1 MEIGVLVTGVG
12 NITTGEQIY
21 NALLFGRRRYR
32 ITIANVEHR
41 RMIVANGARKVVLP
55 PADHPDYV
63 QALAA
68 AANEVEAHFILP
80 GSDWELMRIATDRDT
95 LAQATRAVPLINNAA
110 VIRTCSDKQET
121 ARAIQRCGVAVPATA
136 DCTSVEAAVDAVA
149 SGRLK
154 LPVVIKPKHGSG
166 GSANVYI
173 AQDEAELCFFV
184 RYAMHSESAL
194 VLQEY
199 IGDADH
205 EFSVSVIHYPD
216 GTLGG
221 SMAARRHLT
230 SRLSTHLKTPNRT
243 GRAELGPWLIISTGH
258 SQGEIDDFAD
268 VRAAAEHVATQIG
281 STGPLNIQG
290 RLLGSEFYV
299 FEINPRFSG
308 STAVRAQAGH
318 NGPEALIDW
327 HLGVEPE
334 LGKQGARRSTFIRGL
349 RDYLDVG

>member
-68 AANEVEAHFILP
+68 AANEVEAHCILP
-80 GSDWELMRIATDRDT
+80 GSDWELMR
-95 LAQATRAVPLINNAA
+95 
-110 VIRTCSDKQET
+110 S
-121 ARAIQRCGVAVPATA
+121 GVAVPATA